1 MIYKAMK
8 QLFLQNEG
16 RIEHIVACA
25 SDQGQNL
32 VKACELLN
40 VSHMKCTPHY
50 LNLAV
55 SSVCEVGLPGKQ
67 GKKKSENRIW
77 RRWCIISTPQAIHSL
92 PTENGD
98 SVDWEMEM
106 SQSYSQKNE
115 LVDDTD
121 DVIEL
126 NQKHEE

>member
-1 MIYKAMK
+1 
-8 QLFLQNEG
+8 
-16 RIEHIVACA
+16 
-25 SDQGQNL
+25 
-32 VKACELLN
+32 
-40 VSHMKCTPHY
+40 MKCALHS

-106 SQSYSQKNE
+106 SQSYSQKKRKNW
-115 LVDDTD
+115 LMIPMVS
-121 DVIEL
+121 L
-126 NQKHEE
+126 NSIRSTKSKGYETNKEFCRSLKSIHTS